1 MISVVHYEGCYLP
14 VSNFLYFHNPQ
25 LHSLVV
31 RDQRVLVVVLN
42 VTEEYLWVCSNE
54 PLMGFEIAY
63 IHGGARVNV

>member
-1 MISVVHYEGCYLP
+1 MILGASKTYINQWEVVVNGEGHMTRAGY
-14 VSNFLYFHNPQ
+14 
-25 LHSLVV
+25 
-31 RDQRVLVVVLN
+31 VVLN